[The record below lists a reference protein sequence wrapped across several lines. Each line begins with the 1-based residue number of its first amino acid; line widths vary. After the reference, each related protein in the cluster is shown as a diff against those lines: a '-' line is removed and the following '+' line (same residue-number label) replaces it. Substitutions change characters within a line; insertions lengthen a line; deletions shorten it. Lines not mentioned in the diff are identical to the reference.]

1 MTMTHRAQ
9 NWAATVAVIAA
20 SMVFAPMAHADLAC
34 GSLLMPA
41 GQLKEV
47 SRGITQ
53 HHSGLALVAP
63 HGSPLR
69 AAAAGTV
76 VAAPPYI
83 AYGLLV
89 DLDHGKMV

>member
-1 MTMTHRAQ
+1 MKISLRAQ
-9 NWAATVAVIAA
+9 NRAATAAVIAV
-20 SMVFAPMAHADLAC
+20 SMAFAAPAHADLAC

-47 SRGITQ
+47 SRGIAG
-53 HHSGLALVAP
+53 HHTGLDLVAP

-76 VAAPPYI
+76 IAAHPYF
-83 AYGLLV
+83 A
-89 DLDHGKMV
+89 